1 MTNPLIDS
9 LVAVVAERP
18 EDLPLRVHLAELL
31 IVDGRGPE
39 AVPHLG
45 AVLAAD
51 PANEHAAALM
61 RRVLGM
67 PSQPASTGGALSTGA
82 GGTDPGP
89 SLGATPAL
97 PRESP
102 HGAPPAPS
110 APVGPADPAD
120 PADPGSSRFAPA
132 SSDGAHSEAPAPSGG
147 ASTADPVPSDGARSE
162 ALAPS
167 GGASTAD
174 PVPSDGAHSGAPAS
188 SGGVPTADPVRSDG
202 APSGASASSG
212 GVPTA
217 DPVRSDGAPSGA
229 PAPSEGG
236 HDPVPEEG
244 PTAPQGAAHSPA
256 GPAPGGPAPVDS
268 APTGTEDSG
277 QPVSGPAPEAPA
289 PQGAREEESTPQG
302 AREEES
308 TPQGAR
314 EEAPADG
321 GRPGGFDWDSAEEQV
336 GGPAPA
342 FVQGREAELNEGTDP
357 GGEDMWDVEAST
369 LTLADVGG
377 MQAVKDRLNM
387 AFLAPLRNPEMR
399 RLYGKSLKGGLMLY
413 GPPGCGKTYIAR
425 ALAGEMGASFVSIT
439 LTDILDQFIGNSE
452 ANLHSLFETARAHAP
467 VVLFLDEIDAIGQK
481 RSQASSSGWRG
492 VTNQLLTEMD
502 GIDSGNEGVF
512 ILAATNVPWD
522 VDPALRRPGR
532 FDRSV
537 AVLPPDEPARQSILR
552 HHLGSRPVEGIDLAH
567 LARQTNG
574 FTGADLA
581 HLADSAVEYAMMDS
595 MRTGTVRMV
604 TMKDFKRALRQVRPS
619 AGPWFS
625 TARNIVAYGNR
636 DGQYDDLAAYM
647 RANKLL

>member
-18 EDLPLRVHLAELL
+18 EDLPLRAHLAELL
-31 IVDGRGPE
+31 VVDGRGPE

-61 RRVLGM
+61 RRALGM
-67 PSQPASTGGALSTGA
+67 PGQPASTGGAPSTGA

-89 SLGATPAL
+89 SVSATPAI
-97 PRESP
+97 PRESS

-110 APVGPADPAD
+110 APVGPADPAG
-120 PADPGSSRFAPA
+120 PGSSRFAPA
-132 SSDGAHSEAPAPSGG
+132 SSDGAHSGAPAP
-147 ASTADPVPSDGARSE
+147 
-162 ALAPS
+162 
-167 GGASTAD
+167 
-174 PVPSDGAHSGAPAS
+174 

-202 APSGASASSG
+202 APSE
-212 GVPTA
+212 
-217 DPVRSDGAPSGA
+217 A

-244 PTAPQGAAHSPA
+244 PTAPQGADHSPA
-256 GPAPGGPAPVDS
+256 GSAPGGPAPMDS
-268 APTGTEDSG
+268 TPTATEDSG

-289 PQGAREEESTPQG
+289 PQG

>member
-18 EDLPLRVHLAELL
+18 EDLPLRAHLAELL
-31 IVDGRGPE
+31 VVDGRGPE

-61 RRVLGM
+61 RRALGV
-67 PSQPASTGGALSTGA
+67 PSQPASTGGAPSTGA
-82 GGTDPGP
+82 GETDPGP
-89 SLGATPAL
+89 SVSATPAI
-97 PRESP
+97 PRESS

-110 APVGPADPAD
+110 APVGPS
-120 PADPGSSRFAPA
+120 DPGSSRFAPA
-132 SSDGAHSEAPAPSGG
+132 SSDGAPSG
-147 ASTADPVPSDGARSE
+147 

-174 PVPSDGAHSGAPAS
+174 PVPSDGVPSGAPAS
-188 SGGVPTADPVRSDG
+188 SGGVPTVDPVPSDG
-202 APSGASASSG
+202 APSE
-212 GVPTA
+212 
-217 DPVRSDGAPSGA
+217 A

-244 PTAPQGAAHSPA
+244 PTAPQGADHSPA
-256 GPAPGGPAPVDS
+256 GSAPGGPAPVDS

-302 AREEES
+302 APE
-308 TPQGAR
+308 G
-314 EEAPADG
+314 APADG

-342 FVQGREAELNEGTDP
+342 FVQGRETELNDGADP

>member
-18 EDLPLRVHLAELL
+18 EDLPLRAHLAELL
-31 IVDGRGPE
+31 VVDGRGPE

-61 RRVLGM
+61 RRALGM
-67 PSQPASTGGALSTGA
+67 PGQPASTGGAPSTGA

-89 SLGATPAL
+89 SVSATPAI
-97 PRESP
+97 PRESS

-110 APVGPADPAD
+110 APVGPADPAG
-120 PADPGSSRFAPA
+120 PGSSRFAPA
-132 SSDGAHSEAPAPSGG
+132 SSDGAPSEALAPSGGASTADPVRSDGAPSGAPAPSGG
-147 ASTADPVPSDGARSE
+147 ASTADPVPSDG
-162 ALAPS
+162 
-167 GGASTAD
+167 
-174 PVPSDGAHSGAPAS
+174 VPSGAPAS
-188 SGGVPTADPVRSDG
+188 SGGVPTVDPV
-202 APSGASASSG
+202 P
-212 GVPTA
+212 
-217 DPVRSDGAPSGA
+217 SDGAPSGA

-244 PTAPQGAAHSPA
+244 PTAPQDAGHSPA
-256 GPAPGGPAPVDS
+256 GSAPGGPAPVDS
-268 APTGTEDSG
+268 TPTATEDSG

-289 PQGAREEESTPQG
+289 PQGAREEETAPQD
-302 AREEES
+302 
-308 TPQGAR
+308 TR
-314 EEAPADG
+314 EEAPADS
-321 GRPGGFDWDSAEEQV
+321 GRPSRFDWDSAEEQV

-342 FVQGREAELNEGTDP
+342 FVQGREAELNDGADP

>member
-18 EDLPLRVHLAELL
+18 EDLPLRAHLAELL
-31 IVDGRGPE
+31 VVDGRGPE

-61 RRVLGM
+61 RRALGM
-67 PSQPASTGGALSTGA
+67 PGQPASTGGAPSTGA

-89 SLGATPAL
+89 SVSATPAI
-97 PRESP
+97 PRESS

-110 APVGPADPAD
+110 APVG

-132 SSDGAHSEAPAPSGG
+132 SSDGAPSGALAPSGGASTADPVPSDGARSGAPAPSGG
-147 ASTADPVPSDGARSE
+147 ASTADPVPSDGAPSE
-162 ALAPS
+162 APAPS
-167 GGASTAD
+167 GGVPTVD
-174 PVPSDGAHSGAPAS
+174 PVPSDGA
-188 SGGVPTADPVRSDG
+188 
-202 APSGASASSG
+202 PSE
-212 GVPTA
+212 
-217 DPVRSDGAPSGA
+217 A

-244 PTAPQGAAHSPA
+244 PTAPQGADHYPA
-256 GPAPGGPAPVDS
+256 GSAPGGPAPVDS
-268 APTGTEDSG
+268 TPTATEDSG

-302 AREEES
+302 AREE
-308 TPQGAR
+308 
-314 EEAPADG
+314 APADS
-321 GRPGGFDWDSAEEQV
+321 GRPSRFDWDSAEEQV

>member
-18 EDLPLRVHLAELL
+18 EDLPLRAHLAELL

-61 RRVLGM
+61 RRALGM
-67 PSQPASTGGALSTGA
+67 PSEPASTGGAPSTGP

-89 SLGATPAL
+89 SVSATPAI
-97 PRESP
+97 PRESS
-102 HGAPPAPS
+102 HGVPPAPS
-110 APVGPADPAD
+110 APVGPADPAG
-120 PADPGSSRFAPA
+120 PGSSRFAPA
-132 SSDGAHSEAPAPSGG
+132 SSDGAPSEAPAP
-147 ASTADPVPSDGARSE
+147 
-162 ALAPS
+162 
-167 GGASTAD
+167 
-174 PVPSDGAHSGAPAS
+174 

-202 APSGASASSG
+202 APSE
-212 GVPTA
+212 
-217 DPVRSDGAPSGA
+217 A

-244 PTAPQGAAHSPA
+244 TTAPQGADHYPA

-268 APTGTEDSG
+268 APTATEDSG

-289 PQGAREEESTPQG
+289 PQS
-302 AREEES
+302 
-308 TPQGAR
+308 AR

>member
-18 EDLPLRVHLAELL
+18 EDLPLRAHLAELL
-31 IVDGRGPE
+31 VVDGRGPE

-61 RRVLGM
+61 RRALGM
-67 PSQPASTGGALSTGA
+67 PGQPASTGGAPSTGA

-89 SLGATPAL
+89 SVSATPAI
-97 PRESP
+97 PRESS

-110 APVGPADPAD
+110 APVGPADPAG
-120 PADPGSSRFAPA
+120 PGSSRFAPA
-132 SSDGAHSEAPAPSGG
+132 SSDGAP
-147 ASTADPVPSDGARSE
+147 SE

-174 PVPSDGAHSGAPAS
+174 PVPSDGAPSGAPAPSGGASTADPVPSDGVPSGAPAS
-188 SGGVPTADPVRSDG
+188 SGGVPTVDPV
-202 APSGASASSG
+202 P
-212 GVPTA
+212 
-217 DPVRSDGAPSGA
+217 SDGAPSGA

-244 PTAPQGAAHSPA
+244 PTAPQGAGHSPA
-256 GPAPGGPAPVDS
+256 GSAPGGPAPVDS
-268 APTGTEDSG
+268 APTATEDSG

-289 PQGAREEESTPQG
+289 PQGAREEETAPQD
-302 AREEES
+302 
-308 TPQGAR
+308 TR
-314 EEAPADG
+314 EEAPADS
-321 GRPGGFDWDSAEEQV
+321 GRPSRFDWDSAEEQV

>member
-61 RRVLGM
+61 RRVLGV
-67 PSQPASTGGALSTGA
+67 PSQPASTGGAPSTGA

-89 SLGATPAL
+89 SVGATPAI
-97 PRESP
+97 PRESS

-110 APVGPADPAD
+110 APVGPADPAG
-120 PADPGSSRFAPA
+120 PGSSRFAPA
-132 SSDGAHSEAPAPSGG
+132 SSDGAP
-147 ASTADPVPSDGARSE
+147 SE

-167 GGASTAD
+167 GGAS
-174 PVPSDGAHSGAPAS
+174 
-188 SGGVPTADPVRSDG
+188 
-202 APSGASASSG
+202 
-212 GVPTA
+212 TA

-244 PTAPQGAAHSPA
+244 PTAPQGADHSPA
-256 GPAPGGPAPVDS
+256 GSAPGGPAPVDS

-302 AREEES
+302 APE
-308 TPQGAR
+308 G
-314 EEAPADG
+314 APADS

-342 FVQGREAELNEGTDP
+342 FVQGRETELNDGADP

>member
-18 EDLPLRVHLAELL
+18 EDLPLRAHLAELL
-31 IVDGRGPE
+31 VVDGRGPE

-61 RRVLGM
+61 RRALGM
-67 PSQPASTGGALSTGA
+67 PSEPASTGGAPSTGP

-89 SLGATPAL
+89 SVSVTPAI
-97 PRESP
+97 PRESS
-102 HGAPPAPS
+102 HGVPPAPS
-110 APVGPADPAD
+110 APVGPADPAG
-120 PADPGSSRFAPA
+120 PGSSRFAPA
-132 SSDGAHSEAPAPSGG
+132 SSDGAPSGAPASSGGVPTADPVPSDGAHSGAPAPSGG
-147 ASTADPVPSDGARSE
+147 ASTADPVPSDGA
-162 ALAPS
+162 P
-167 GGASTAD
+167 
-174 PVPSDGAHSGAPAS
+174 SGAPAP

-202 APSGASASSG
+202 VPSGAPAS
-212 GVPTA
+212 
-217 DPVRSDGAPSGA
+217 SDGAPSGA

-244 PTAPQGAAHSPA
+244 PTAPQGAGHSPA
-256 GPAPGGPAPVDS
+256 GSAPGGPAPVDS
-268 APTGTEDSG
+268 APTATEDSG

-289 PQGAREEESTPQG
+289 
-302 AREEES
+302 
-308 TPQGAR
+308 PQGAR

-342 FVQGREAELNEGTDP
+342 FVQGREAELNEGADP

>member
-18 EDLPLRVHLAELL
+18 EDLPLRAHLAELL
-31 IVDGRGPE
+31 VVDGRGPE

-61 RRVLGM
+61 RRALGM
-67 PSQPASTGGALSTGA
+67 PGQPASTGGAPSTGA

-89 SLGATPAL
+89 SVSATPAN
-97 PRESP
+97 PRESS

-110 APVGPADPAD
+110 APVGPADPAG
-120 PADPGSSRFAPA
+120 PGSSRFAPA
-132 SSDGAHSEAPAPSGG
+132 SSDGAP
-147 ASTADPVPSDGARSE
+147 
-162 ALAPS
+162 
-167 GGASTAD
+167 
-174 PVPSDGAHSGAPAS
+174 SGAPAP

-202 APSGASASSG
+202 APSE
-212 GVPTA
+212 
-217 DPVRSDGAPSGA
+217 A

-244 PTAPQGAAHSPA
+244 PTAPQGADHSPA
-256 GPAPGGPAPVDS
+256 GSAPGGPAPMDS
-268 APTGTEDSG
+268 TPTATEDSG

-289 PQGAREEESTPQG
+289 PQG

>member
-18 EDLPLRVHLAELL
+18 EDLPLRAHLAELL
-31 IVDGRGPE
+31 VVDGRGPE

-61 RRVLGM
+61 RRALGM
-67 PSQPASTGGALSTGA
+67 PGQPASTGGAPSTGA

-89 SLGATPAL
+89 SVSATPAI
-97 PRESP
+97 PRESS

-110 APVGPADPAD
+110 APVGPADPAG
-120 PADPGSSRFAPA
+120 PGSSRFAPA
-132 SSDGAHSEAPAPSGG
+132 SSDGAP
-147 ASTADPVPSDGARSE
+147 SE

-174 PVPSDGAHSGAPAS
+174 PVPSDGARSGAPAPSGGASTADPVPSDGVPSGAPAS
-188 SGGVPTADPVRSDG
+188 SGGVPTVDPVPSDG
-202 APSGASASSG
+202 APSE
-212 GVPTA
+212 
-217 DPVRSDGAPSGA
+217 A

-244 PTAPQGAAHSPA
+244 PTAPQGADHYPA
-256 GPAPGGPAPVDS
+256 GSAPGGPAPVDS
-268 APTGTEDSG
+268 TPTATEDSG

-289 PQGAREEESTPQG
+289 PQGAREEETAPQDT
-302 AREEES
+302 RD
-308 TPQGAR
+308 
-314 EEAPADG
+314 EAPADS
-321 GRPGGFDWDSAEEQV
+321 GRPSRFDWDSAEEQV

>member
-18 EDLPLRVHLAELL
+18 EDLPLRAHLAELL
-31 IVDGRGPE
+31 VVDGRGPE

-61 RRVLGM
+61 RRALGM
-67 PSQPASTGGALSTGA
+67 PSEPASTGGAPSTGA
-82 GGTDPGP
+82 GETDPGP
-89 SLGATPAL
+89 SVSATPAI
-97 PRESP
+97 PRESS
-102 HGAPPAPS
+102 HGVPPAPS
-110 APVGPADPAD
+110 APVGPADPAG
-120 PADPGSSRFAPA
+120 PGSSRFAPA
-132 SSDGAHSEAPAPSGG
+132 SSDGAHSGAPAPSGG
-147 ASTADPVPSDGARSE
+147 VPTVDPVP
-162 ALAPS
+162 
-167 GGASTAD
+167 
-174 PVPSDGAHSGAPAS
+174 
-188 SGGVPTADPVRSDG
+188 
-202 APSGASASSG
+202 
-212 GVPTA
+212 
-217 DPVRSDGAPSGA
+217 SDGAPSGA

-244 PTAPQGAAHSPA
+244 PTAPQGAGHSPA
-256 GPAPGGPAPVDS
+256 GSAPGGPAPVDS
-268 APTGTEDSG
+268 APTATEDSG

-289 PQGAREEESTPQG
+289 PQG

>member
-67 PSQPASTGGALSTGA
+67 PSQPASTGGAPSTGA
-82 GGTDPGP
+82 GETDPGP
-89 SLGATPAL
+89 SVGAPPAI
-97 PRESP
+97 PRESS

-120 PADPGSSRFAPA
+120 PGSSRFAPA
-132 SSDGAHSEAPAPSGG
+132 SSGGAPSEAPAPSDG
-147 ASTADPVPSDGARSE
+147 APTADPVPSDGA
-162 ALAPS
+162 
-167 GGASTAD
+167 STAA
-174 PVPSDGAHSGAPAS
+174 PVPSDGARSGAPA
-188 SGGVPTADPVRSDG
+188 P
-202 APSGASASSG
+202 SG

-229 PAPSEGG
+229 PAPSDGG

-244 PTAPQGAAHSPA
+244 PTAPQGADHSPA

-302 AREEES
+302 AREE
-308 TPQGAR
+308 
-314 EEAPADG
+314 APVDG
-321 GRPGGFDWDSAEEQV
+321 RRPGGFDWDSAEEQV

-342 FVQGREAELNEGTDP
+342 FVQGREAELNEGADP

>member
-61 RRVLGM
+61 RRVLGV
-67 PSQPASTGGALSTGA
+67 PSQPASTGGAPSTGA
-82 GGTDPGP
+82 GETDPGP
-89 SLGATPAL
+89 SVGAPPAI
-97 PRESP
+97 PRESS

-110 APVGPADPAD
+110 APVG

-167 GGASTAD
+167 GG
-174 PVPSDGAHSGAPAS
+174 
-188 SGGVPTADPVRSDG
+188 VPTADPVRSDG
-202 APSGASASSG
+202 ARSGDPASSG
-212 GVPTA
+212 GVPTV
-217 DPVRSDGAPSGA
+217 DPVPSDGAPSEA

-236 HDPVPEEG
+236 HDPVPGEG
-244 PTAPQGAAHSPA
+244 PTAPQGADHSPA
-256 GPAPGGPAPVDS
+256 GSAPGGPAPVDS
-268 APTGTEDSG
+268 APTATGDSAPTATGDSG
-277 QPVSGPAPEAPA
+277 ELALEAPV
-289 PQGAREEESTPQG
+289 PQAAREEESTPQ
-302 AREEES
+302 S
-308 TPQGAR
+308 AR

-342 FVQGREAELNEGTDP
+342 FVQGRETELNDGADP

>member
-18 EDLPLRVHLAELL
+18 EDLPLRAHLAELL
-31 IVDGRGPE
+31 VVDGRGPE

-67 PSQPASTGGALSTGA
+67 PSQPASTSGAPFTGA

-97 PRESP
+97 PRESS

-110 APVGPADPAD
+110 DPVGPTDPAD
-120 PADPGSSRFAPA
+120 PAGPGSSRFAPA
-132 SSDGAHSEAPAPSGG
+132 SSDGAHSEAPASSGG
-147 ASTADPVPSDGARSE
+147 APTA
-162 ALAPS
+162 
-167 GGASTAD
+167 
-174 PVPSDGAHSGAPAS
+174 PVPSDGAHSEALAS
-188 SGGVPTADPVRSDG
+188 SGGAPTAPVPSDG
-202 APSGASASSG
+202 AHSEASAS
-212 GVPTA
+212 
-217 DPVRSDGAPSGA
+217 
-229 PAPSEGG
+229 SEGG
-236 HDPVPEEG
+236 HDPVPEED
-244 PTAPQGAAHSPA
+244 PTAPQGAGHCPVGS
-256 GPAPGGPAPVDS
+256 APGGPAPVDS
-268 APTGTEDSG
+268 APTATEGSG
-277 QPVSGPAPEAPA
+277 QPAPEPAPEAPA
-289 PQGAREEESTPQG
+289 PQAAREEESTPQG
-302 AREEES
+302 APE
-308 TPQGAR
+308 G
-314 EEAPADG
+314 APADG

-342 FVQGREAELNEGTDP
+342 FVQGRETELNDGTDP

-619 AGPWFS
+619 VGPWFS

>member
-9 LVAVVAERP
+9 LVAVVAERT
-18 EDLPLRVHLAELL
+18 EDLPLRAHLAELL
-31 IVDGRGPE
+31 VVDGRGPE

-61 RRVLGM
+61 RRALGM
-67 PSQPASTGGALSTGA
+67 PGQPASTGGAPSTGA

-89 SLGATPAL
+89 SVSATPAI
-97 PRESP
+97 PRESS
-102 HGAPPAPS
+102 HGVPPAPS
-110 APVGPADPAD
+110 APVGPADPAG
-120 PADPGSSRFAPA
+120 PGSSRFAPA
-132 SSDGAHSEAPAPSGG
+132 SSDGAHSGAPAP
-147 ASTADPVPSDGARSE
+147 
-162 ALAPS
+162 
-167 GGASTAD
+167 
-174 PVPSDGAHSGAPAS
+174 

-202 APSGASASSG
+202 
-212 GVPTA
+212 V
-217 DPVRSDGAPSGA
+217 PSGA

-236 HDPVPEEG
+236 HGPVPEEG
-244 PTAPQGAAHSPA
+244 PTAPQGAGHSPA
-256 GPAPGGPAPVDS
+256 GSAPGGPAPVDS
-268 APTGTEDSG
+268 TPTATEDSG

-289 PQGAREEESTPQG
+289 PQG

-342 FVQGREAELNEGTDP
+342 FVQGREAELNEGADP

>member
-67 PSQPASTGGALSTGA
+67 PSQPASTGGAPSTGA
-82 GGTDPGP
+82 GETDPGP
-89 SLGATPAL
+89 SVGAPPAI
-97 PRESP
+97 PRESS

-120 PADPGSSRFAPA
+120 PGSSRFAPA
-132 SSDGAHSEAPAPSGG
+132 SSGGAPSEAPAPSDG
-147 ASTADPVPSDGARSE
+147 APTADPVPSDGA
-162 ALAPS
+162 
-167 GGASTAD
+167 STAA
-174 PVPSDGAHSGAPAS
+174 PVPSDGA
-188 SGGVPTADPVRSDG
+188 R
-202 APSGASASSG
+202 
-212 GVPTA
+212 
-217 DPVRSDGAPSGA
+217 SGA
-229 PAPSEGG
+229 PAPSDGG

-244 PTAPQGAAHSPA
+244 PTAPQGADHSPA

-302 AREEES
+302 AREE
-308 TPQGAR
+308 
-314 EEAPADG
+314 APVDG
-321 GRPGGFDWDSAEEQV
+321 RRPGGFDWDSAEEQV

-342 FVQGREAELNEGTDP
+342 FVQGREAELNEGADP

>member
-132 SSDGAHSEAPAPSGG
+132 SSDGAP
-147 ASTADPVPSDGARSE
+147 SE

-174 PVPSDGAHSGAPAS
+174 PVPSDGAPSEAPAS
-188 SGGVPTADPVRSDG
+188 SGGAPTAPVPSGGAPSEAPVSSGGAPTAAPAPSDDALTAAPVPSDG
-202 APSGASASSG
+202 APSEAPASS
-212 GVPTA
+212 
-217 DPVRSDGAPSGA
+217 D
-229 PAPSEGG
+229 GG
-236 HDPVPEEG
+236 HDPVPEG
-244 PTAPQGAAHSPA
+244 APTAPRGAGHSPV
-256 GPAPGGPAPVDS
+256 GSAPGGPAPVDS
-268 APTGTEDSG
+268 APTATGDSG
-277 QPVSGPAPEAPA
+277 ELALEAPVPQAAREEAPA

-302 AREEES
+302 AREE
-308 TPQGAR
+308 
-314 EEAPADG
+314 APADS

-342 FVQGREAELNEGTDP
+342 FVQGRETELNDGADP

-647 RANKLL
+647 RGNKLL

>member
-61 RRVLGM
+61 RRVLGV
-67 PSQPASTGGALSTGA
+67 PSQPASTGGAPSTGA

-89 SLGATPAL
+89 SVGATPAI
-97 PRESP
+97 PRESS

-110 APVGPADPAD
+110 APVGPADPAG
-120 PADPGSSRFAPA
+120 PGSSRFAPA
-132 SSDGAHSEAPAPSGG
+132 SSDGA
-147 ASTADPVPSDGARSE
+147 R
-162 ALAPS
+162 
-167 GGASTAD
+167 
-174 PVPSDGAHSGAPAS
+174 
-188 SGGVPTADPVRSDG
+188 
-202 APSGASASSG
+202 
-212 GVPTA
+212 
-217 DPVRSDGAPSGA
+217 SGA

-244 PTAPQGAAHSPA
+244 PTAPQGADHSPA
-256 GPAPGGPAPVDS
+256 GSAPGGPAPVDS

-302 AREEES
+302 APE
-308 TPQGAR
+308 G
-314 EEAPADG
+314 APADS

-342 FVQGREAELNEGTDP
+342 FVQGRETELNDGADP